1 MGLRVQVPSS
11 VPIFKKKTSKD
22 VFFAFSRRL
31 LINKLSLVGIPAKS
45 IKSVSIFTSLMQVN
59 DVVNI
64 YRTFIIAGAFAI
76 AGCSSSSSSSLNTV
90 NEINGTAIP
99 VIHANNRA
107 AASTEQASVTSFY
120 QENSLQ
126 ISKLSHSLKSEW
138 LQDVKPAEVFDQ
150 SSNVSHVYAALS
162 KLEEMSEMNEIYR
175 KDNNIEGLK
184 AINLALKPWKV
195 NA

>member
-1 MGLRVQVPSS
+1 L
-11 VPIFKKKTSKD
+11 
-22 VFFAFSRRL
+22 FSRRL
-31 LINKLSLVGIPAKS
+31 LINKSSLVGVPAKS

-76 AGCSSSSSSSLNTV
+76 AGCSSSSSSLNTV
-90 NEINGTAIP
+90 NEINGTAVP
-99 VIHANNRA
+99 VVHANNSA

-120 QENSLQ
+120 QANSRQ
-126 ISKLSHSLKSEW
+126 ISKLSYSLKSEW
-138 LQDVKPAEVFDQ
+138 LQDVKPAEVLDP
-150 SSNVSHVYAALS
+150 SSDVHHVYAALS

-184 AINLALKPWKV
+184 AINLALKPWTL

>member
-1 MGLRVQVPSS
+1 M
-11 VPIFKKKTSKD
+11 
-22 VFFAFSRRL
+22 
-31 LINKLSLVGIPAKS
+31 
-45 IKSVSIFTSLMQVN
+45 
-59 DVVNI
+59 NI